1 MAGSGRDSE
10 RRPERARTGDSAK
23 HAGPPIP
30 GVVIVWSGEAPLTQA
45 LRLPSLGLILGREL
59 LGPRTTDDRISRQ
72 HARVRWNGHAFAITD
87 LGSRNGTYV
96 GGTLVSESEV
106 TVTAPCVLR
115 TGRTVSVL
123 VGDVRP
129 FEGGDVVVTADG
141 VVGPRRAV
149 AHDTVRRLAAG
160 PESHDTLL
168 IVGEAGAGV
177 DAAVTVFHQASA
189 PEAAVPG
196 VLVELEATRLAE
208 DGAAARWWQ
217 GDDDAPPAVAR
228 AHGGTLVVHDLTA
241 LDAAGQAAIAQILAT
256 GELTTRHGRWPVE
269 ARLIAVCEPDDLDAL
284 RAAVAASS
292 FRDDLWRRLRHRVEL
307 PPLRSCCEEIPH
319 WVVAR
324 VREVLPDLTVHSTL
338 IEACLLRPWPGNVD
352 ELRLEVATAAALAR
366 DAGKRTV
373 RAEHLDADA
382 GMVVALAGGATTL
395 SPGLLDTA
403 RLRKS
408 RVKNP
413 LDAAGVRAALDRHA
427 GDLGRAAITL
437 GVHRNRL
444 RRFIADH
451 PDLAPLV
458 AGDDAHRTAV
468 INDDDA

>member
-1 MAGSGRDSE
+1 MAGNGRA
-10 RRPERARTGDSAK
+10 PERT
-23 HAGPPIP
+23 AGPPIP
-30 GVVIVWSGEAPLTQA
+30 GIVIVWSGESPMTQA

-72 HARVRWNGHAFAITD
+72 HARVRWHGTAFAITD

-96 GGTLVSESEV
+96 GGTLLSESEA

-129 FEGGDVVVTADG
+129 YEGGDVAVTPDG

-149 AHDTVRRLAAG
+149 AHEAMRKIASGAGAKDTVLVVSE
-160 PESHDTLL
+160 P
-168 IVGEAGAGV
+168 GAGV
-177 DAAVTVFHQASA
+177 DAAVTVFHH
-189 PEAAVPG
+189 AAAREPG
-196 VLVELEATRLAE
+196 GSGPLVEIEATRLA
-208 DGAAARWWQ
+208 DGEGPRWWR
-217 GDDDAPPAVAR
+217 GEGGEPPLVTR
-228 AHGGTLVVHDLTA
+228 AHGGTLVVHDLPA
-241 LDAAGQAAIAQILAT
+241 LDAAGQAALAQILGT
-256 GELTTRHGRWPVE
+256 GELVVERKTWPVDV
-269 ARLIAVCEPDDLDAL
+269 RLIAVCEPDDRDAL
-284 RAAVAASS
+284 RAAVAAST
-292 FRDDLWRRLRHRVEL
+292 FRDDLWRRLQTRVEL
-307 PPLRSCCEEIPH
+307 PALRHCCEEIPH
-319 WVVAR
+319 WVVQR
-324 VREVLPDLTVHSTL
+324 VREVTPDLAVHSTT

-352 ELRLEVATAAALAR
+352 ELRHEVAQAAILAR

-382 GMVVALAGGATTL
+382 GMLIALASGPTTL
-395 SPGLLDTA
+395 APGLLETA

-413 LDAAGVRAALDRHA
+413 LEVAGVRAALDQHA
-427 GDLGRAAITL
+427 GDLARAAITL

-444 RRFIADH
+444 RRFIAEH

-458 AGDDAHRTAV
+458 SGDDAHRTAV
-468 INDDDA
+468 ITEDE